1 VAEENQCVTIFWPSR
16 DFFGAVFF
24 CAFDARAERLMWPC
38 HNGSIMPFR
47 NPAPDHFKKGKT
59 PPPEETHE
67 EAAYL
72 KMLGEKQKPVRIK
85 LVDGEV
91 VKGWIEYYD
100 RDMVR
105 LTREGA
111 PNLFIYK
118 HDIRYIAEE
127 SANTKK
133 PRSENAKAAEA
144 SRED

>member
-1 VAEENQCVTIFWPSR
+1 
-16 DFFGAVFF
+16 
-24 CAFDARAERLMWPC
+24 
-38 HNGSIMPFR
+38 MPFR
-47 NPAPDHFKKGKT
+47 AAAPDYQKKGKT

-85 LVDGEV
+85 LVDGEI

-100 RDMVR
+100 RAMVR

-127 SANTKK
+127 SVKK
-133 PRSENAKAAEA
+133 PRSEATKAE
-144 SRED
+144 SVRSED